1 MSKTI
6 QLPTIPPV
14 DIRVWE
20 KSHKYFWAYN
30 YDGCPKYGPFKSQQL
45 AISDAK
51 QFSGALW

>member
-6 QLPTIPPV
+6 QLPTHPPV
-14 DIRVWE
+14 DIRIWE

-51 QFSGALW
+51 QFSGAL